1 MLGDWSSSEIYDS
14 NKVLNKTLTSFH
26 SKAII
31 FLKYLPIIGLVAS
44 ISENNTINEWNPIT
58 WSSIQRY
65 ENHTDLVND
74 LDQIDNDTLVS
85 GSDDGTIHI
94 WKISTG
100 ETVQKIIVSERV
112 NSVRVLLS
120 GQQIACGCGI
130 NLCIYNYTTGD
141 LVQSPN
147 GHNNRIVYPIEILNE
162 QFMASG
168 DSDSKIIIWDLATFS
183 IKYNFSGQKQSVLS
197 IRRLSSNLM
206 ASVGDDFTSGQGA
219 IKLWDWLTE
228 RDCFCFV

>member
-1 MLGDWSSSEIYDS
+1 LGDWSSSEIYDS

-120 GQQIACGCGI
+120 GQQIACGCGH
-130 NLCIYNYTTGD
+130 TTEPGFFPVFRFRFRFQTGTGTETGKPD
-141 LVQSPN
+141 FFRFQKL
-147 GHNNRIVYPIEILNE
+147 
-162 QFMASG
+162 
-168 DSDSKIIIWDLATFS
+168 SK
-183 IKYNFSGQKQSVLS
+183 
-197 IRRLSSNLM
+197 
-206 ASVGDDFTSGQGA
+206 
-219 IKLWDWLTE
+219 
-228 RDCFCFV
+228 